1 MKQPS
6 ILQNSIDQKQ
16 HLKGILITTLGV
28 IILSPD
34 ALLIRLLYAD
44 TWTVVFWR
52 GFVFS
57 IGTILL
63 MLLMYKKNTLQQFKK
78 IGKPGL
84 LIGVIFGFSSLFFT
98 AAIQNTSI
106 SNTLVI
112 IGTSPMFAALFSW
125 IFLGEKIRLRTWVAM
140 LIIFGAIIAI
150 MSNSAQQGGFW
161 GDLSAFGT
169 AIMMAVSFTLTRRHK
184 EINMVPAMALSGMIA
199 VIIAAPVLLSIGGTF
214 ALAPKAIPYLIIAGV
229 IVTLAFALITLG
241 PRYMPAPE
249 VSLIMPLE
257 TVLGSYL
264 GWIFLNEKPAM
275 LTLIGGF
282 IVISTLSVHA
292 WLSLKKSQL
301 NN

>member
-1 MKQPS
+1 M
-6 ILQNSIDQKQ
+6 QNSINQKQ

-63 MLLMYKKNTLQQFKK
+63 MLLMYKKSTLQQFKK

-125 IFLGEKIRLRTWVAM
+125 FFLGEKIRFRTWVAM
-140 LIIFGAIIAI
+140 LIIFAAILAI
-150 MSNSAQQGGFW
+150 MSNSVQQGGFW

-169 AIMMAVSFTLTRRHK
+169 AIMMAISFTLTRRHK

-199 VIIAAPVLLSIGGTF
+199 VIISTPVILSIGGTF

-241 PRYMPAPE
+241 PRYIPAPE

-264 GWIFLNEKPAM
+264 GWIFLNEKPAT

-292 WLSLKKSQL
+292 WLSL
-301 NN
+301 